1 LQQQEFLAVRAAET
15 TSRNQGA
22 SGNLGKPLQASN
34 TRSTLVEAIAD

>member
-22 SGNLGKPLQASN
+22 NGNLGKPN